1 MKKLRE
7 LLEKESVS
15 AWLYLAPALILLGIF
30 TFYPTI
36 QLLINSFFNMDGMG
50 TKEFIGLNNYKQLL
64 SDEEFWNTVKN
75 SFIFIGWSVPLG
87 MTAGLGLALLI
98 NKDLK
103 GKGIFRTVFFS
114 PVVTSLVAAGLIWV
128 WLLNKDY
135 GIINTLIVKFGGE
148 KIPWLVD
155 EKFAM
160 KSVIMMTIWKD
171 AGYNMIL
178 FLAGLNSINYT
189 YYEAAEIDGATK
201 WQQFK
206 EITWP
211 LLMPTT
217 LFVLVI
223 RTIFSFRTFEQIF
236 AMTKGGPTGSTTV
249 FVYYIYKKAFS
260 SFELGYASAAAIIL
274 LVIVLSLTFIQFKIS
289 KKKD

>member
-7 LLEKESVS
+7 LLEKEAVS

-36 QLLINSFFNMDGMG
+36 QLLINSFYEMDGMG
-50 TKEFIGLNNYKQLL
+50 TKIFLGIDNYKNLL
-64 SDEEFWNTVKN
+64 TDEEFWNTVKN
-75 SFIFIGWSVPLG
+75 SFVFIGWSVPLS
-87 MTAGLGLALLI
+87 MVAGLLLALLI
-98 NKDLK
+98 NNDLK
-103 GKGIFRTVFFS
+103 AKGLFRTIFFS
-114 PVVTSLVAAGLIWV
+114 PVVTSLVSAGLIWV
-128 WLLNKDY
+128 WLLNNDY
-135 GIINTLIVKFGGE
+135 GIINTLLANMGLP

-160 KSVIMMTIWKD
+160 KSVIMMTVWKD

-178 FLAGLNSINYT
+178 FLAGLNAINAS

-249 FVYYIYKKAFS
+249 FVYYIYEKAFNN
-260 SFELGYASAAAIIL
+260 FELGYASAAAMIL
-274 LVIVLSLTFIQFKIS
+274 LVIVLSLTFIQFKLS